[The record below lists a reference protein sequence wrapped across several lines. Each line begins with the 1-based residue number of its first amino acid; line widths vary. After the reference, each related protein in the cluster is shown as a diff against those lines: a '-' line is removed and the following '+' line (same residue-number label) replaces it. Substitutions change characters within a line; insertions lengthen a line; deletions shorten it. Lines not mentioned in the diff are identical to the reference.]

1 MSSIYQSLFYTI
13 YNGKTYH
20 QSESLI
26 PSFSRLDIKEE
37 FTNIE
42 EFARKRKGKKKNK
55 KQCTEKCLQRNSK
68 CEDNKLD
75 GFKNMLNKCCKE
87 ENVFSVEELE
97 ELANAYI
104 EKCTYERFT
113 MNSGLQFGKK
123 QQSANRD
130 STVSFGSSTTDSKNG
145 MNSGLNFGNQQQSA
159 DRDST
164 VSFGSSTTDS
174 TPDSQNEFPCDEQC
188 FINNVK
194 CPLTLENY
202 IETIKGCCSLETEF
216 SIGEINGS
224 ISAYKLYPCDS

>member
-1 MSSIYQSLFYTI
+1 MLEK
-13 YNGKTYH
+13 GK
-20 QSESLI
+20 E
-26 PSFSRLDIKEE
+26 
-37 FTNIE
+37 
-42 EFARKRKGKKKNK
+42 KKKNK

-145 MNSGLNFGNQQQSA
+145 MNSGLNFGKQQQSA

>member
-123 QQSANRD
+123 QQSA
-130 STVSFGSSTTDSKNG
+130 
-145 MNSGLNFGNQQQSA
+145 

>member
-145 MNSGLNFGNQQQSA
+145 MNSGLNFGKQQQSA